1 VRGIIN
7 AQLHYPHATTITQAT
22 VCIAGSGATPN
33 RVLAFIV
40 GVAIK
45 RRQRPKNVLALL
57 KYSGCIEGLMKQKKV
72 QFMNN
77 LVAYGRGQGLKAGVF
92 AFLAMTIVF
101 AGLFITDPLNFVTTN
116 TQSYD
121 DCRIFWEGTSFEK
134 IVCDKN
140 YMTILYLNWFS
151 FFIYFWTAFVTFWF
165 VMIVSGLFCAPKQY
179 ADRIA
184 RDIIIFGE
192 DNVFPDTYASDSQCN
207 CPPEKH
213 KHKEKP

>member
-1 VRGIIN
+1 MVDVRKVEYLN
-7 AQLHYPHATTITQAT
+7 QQ
-22 VCIAGSGATPN
+22 
-33 RVLAFIV
+33 V
-40 GVAIK
+40 G
-45 RRQRPKNVLALL
+45 
-57 KYSGCIEGLMKQKKV
+57 
-72 QFMNN
+72 
-77 LVAYGRGQGLKAGVF
+77 YGRGQGMKAALL
-92 AFLAMTIVF
+92 AFLLMGVVLG
-101 AGLFITDPLNFVTTN
+101 GLFLTDPLNFVTTN

-151 FFIYFWTAFVTFWF
+151 FFIYFWTAISTFAI
-165 VMIVSGLFCAPKQY
+165 VMMVLGLFCAPKQY

-192 DNVFPDTYASDSQCN
+192 DNVFPDMYASDSQCN